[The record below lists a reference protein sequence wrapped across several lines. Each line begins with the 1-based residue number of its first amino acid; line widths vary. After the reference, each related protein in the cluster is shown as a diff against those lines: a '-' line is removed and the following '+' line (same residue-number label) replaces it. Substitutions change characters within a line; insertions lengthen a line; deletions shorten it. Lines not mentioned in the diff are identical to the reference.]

1 MVYTTTMA
9 LVFFTYFEIVQMYD
23 KITINVVLCLFLFVD
38 VFLQAE
44 NWDFKC
50 LRYVPTFKLHN
61 I

>member
-1 MVYTTTMA
+1 MIYTTTMA
-9 LVFFTYFEIVQMYD
+9 LVLFTNFEIIQMYV

-50 LRYVPTFKLHN
+50 LRYVPTFKSPN